1 MPQQQQ
7 IADVL
12 DRAGALCAK
21 RRKSGDLL
29 EQLARA
35 VFVSFFGDPREN
47 PKGWPERPLGGLAQL
62 YGGASLPTGEAFT
75 GQRNGYLLMKVSD
88 MNLPGNEVVV
98 SASRLWSD
106 RRGSKAATCPEG
118 SIVIPKRG
126 AAIATNKKRLVN
138 RPCVLDPNL
147 MAIKADERTV
157 LADYLYAW
165 FAGFDLSDIT
175 SGSSVPQLNKQD
187 LNPLTVPV
195 PPLDLQRSYV
205 AALRQ
210 LDVVRAR
217 RTRHAEALQRLFESL
232 QQRAFS
238 GQL

>member
-1 MPQQQQ
+1 
-7 IADVL
+7 
-12 DRAGALCAK
+12 
-21 RRKSGDLL
+21 
-29 EQLARA
+29 
-35 VFVSFFGDPREN
+35 
-47 PKGWPERPLGGLAQL
+47 
-62 YGGASLPTGEAFT
+62 
-75 GQRNGYLLMKVSD
+75 
-88 MNLPGNEVVV
+88 
-98 SASRLWSD
+98 
-106 RRGSKAATCPEG
+106 
-118 SIVIPKRG
+118 
-126 AAIATNKKRLVN
+126 
-138 RPCVLDPNL
+138 